1 MAILAKHKLRV
12 SYTGGLADENS
23 LPAYDGATSIDG
35 LSRAL
40 HIATHAYVNGEVV
53 SRATA
58 LKGASLQL
66 KPARQGSFLL
76 DILVL
81 IEANPATSSVAA
93 ALGSAPFY
101 DFIKTVFRRATGSV
115 DAEPET
121 AHLRGLYERKEPPP
135 LKRRPADLDE
145 LAETLE
151 GSLQAAHRPIGE
163 AGKIGQISIGTPR
176 QQLLVLD
183 EETKDWVNTR
193 EEAVGLEV
201 FQGNITRYNSLSRNG
216 RAFIDQLERVVP
228 VRPDGDFPIQQLGF
242 LTWSLHGSNTGAPKK
257 LTLRA
262 RRVSSAS
269 GKVKRLLI
277 ADCTEAPKE

>member
-1 MAILAKHKLRV
+1 MVTLSQHKLRI

-35 LSRAL
+35 ISRAL

-58 LKGASLQL
+58 LKGASLLL
-66 KPARQGSFLL
+66 KPAKQGSFLF
-76 DILVL
+76 DVLVL

-93 ALGSAPFY
+93 ALSSAPFY
-101 DFIKTVFRRATGSV
+101 DFIKTAFRRATGFV

-121 AHLRGLYERKEPPP
+121 AHLRKLYERKEPPP
-135 LKRRPADLDE
+135 LMRRPADLDE

-163 AGKIGQISIGTPR
+163 IGTIDQISIGTPR
-176 QQLLVLD
+176 QELITFD
-183 EETKDWVNTR
+183 DETKDWVNTR

-201 FQGNITRYNSLSRNG
+201 FQGNVTRYNALSRNG

-228 VRPDGDFPIQQLGF
+228 VRPDGDFPITELGF
-242 LTWSLHGSNTGAPKK
+242 LTWSLHGSNTGSPNK
-257 LTLRA
+257 LTIRA

-277 ADCTEAPKE
+277 ADCAEAPKE